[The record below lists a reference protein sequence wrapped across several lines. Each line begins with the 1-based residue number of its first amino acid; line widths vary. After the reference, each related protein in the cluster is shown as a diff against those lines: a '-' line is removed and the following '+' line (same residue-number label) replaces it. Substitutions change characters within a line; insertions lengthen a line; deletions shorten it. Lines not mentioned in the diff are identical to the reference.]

1 MCRFLA
7 YNGPSTLMQDYLFD
21 PSYSLVNQ
29 SKRARMSHE
38 PVNGDG
44 FGLGWYPEHDD
55 KIPGAFVSI
64 EPAWS
69 NRNLRE
75 IAAKIPTRHFFA
87 HVRDATPGMPVSQAN
102 CHPFKS
108 EQWLW
113 MHNGYLSEFATCR
126 RLLLSSLSDEAF
138 QFIKGN
144 TDSEHVFALFLDQ
157 MRQQA
162 GSCSD
167 DILVALTTTIERL
180 NDIRQEAGC
189 TAEAHL
195 NFALTNGHI
204 SLYSRLAIQSEE
216 APPSLHYR
224 ENNGSL
230 VVASE
235 PLSEDGDWQQVEH
248 GQVLIKEEGKSLQ
261 VRELAL

>member
-7 YNGPSTLMQDYLFD
+7 YNGPSTLMHDFLFD
-21 PSYSLVNQ
+21 HSYSLVNQ
-29 SKRARMSHE
+29 SKRARMRHD

-44 FGLGWYPEHDD
+44 FGVGWYPEHDD
-55 KIPGAFVSI
+55 RIPGAFVSI

-69 NRNLRE
+69 NRNLQE

-102 CHPFKS
+102 CHPFKA

-113 MHNGYLSEFATCR
+113 MHNGYLGEFAKCR
-126 RLLLSSLSDEAF
+126 RLLLSSLSDAAF
-138 QFIKGN
+138 HFIKGN
-144 TDSEHVFALFLDQ
+144 TDSEHVFALFLDKLK
-157 MRQQA
+157 QQ
-162 GSCSD
+162 GGTSGG
-167 DILVALTTTIERL
+167 DILAALTASIQGL
-180 NDIRQEAGC
+180 DKIRQEAGC
-189 TAEAHL
+189 TSEAHL
-195 NFALTNGHI
+195 NFALTNGQT
-204 SLYSRLAIQSEE
+204 SLYSRLALQTDQ

-224 ENNGSL
+224 ENSDSL

-235 PLSEDGDWQQVEH
+235 PLSEEDDWQQVEN
-248 GQVLIKEEGKSLQ
+248 GQVLIKEEGKALV